1 MTFRDLTTPFSTGF
15 QQKTQR
21 FHGSHRFY
29 ENLICDK
36 MAKFLNL
43 AKGFY
48 NFPLCGEKIIIIKL
62 INVGRQ
68 ALKAEKTI

>member
-1 MTFRDLTTPFSTGF
+1 MV
-15 QQKTQR
+15 
-21 FHGSHRFY
+21 
-29 ENLICDK
+29 
-36 MAKFLNL
+36 KFLNL